1 MKSPERLAFHGIVIR
16 TADPAAA
23 ARRWIR
29 LAGFPV
35 LRRSRREIVLGAGP
49 ELFVILRRGRREVRA
64 EVAEL
69 HLAVEKISSS
79 AHRGSPDA
87 LGGKSWSRDVENGI
101 RLVVREL
108 EGPPSRRWKRP
119 RKPV

>member
-1 MKSPERLAFHGIVIR
+1 MKSPERLAFHGVVVR
-16 TADPAAA
+16 TGDPEAA
-23 ARRWIR
+23 ARRWRR

-35 LRRSRREIVLGAGP
+35 LRWSRREIVLGAGP
-49 ELFVILRRGRREVRA
+49 ELFVILRRTRAGERA

-69 HLAVEKISSS
+69 HLAVEKISRT
-79 AHRGSPDA
+79 AHRGSADG
-87 LGGKSWSRDVENGI
+87 LGGKSWSRDVEKGI

-108 EGPPSRRWKRP
+108 EGPPSRKWKRP